1 MPRVI
6 PKAQTREFQEEL
18 DRRRYEDAKREAS
31 RSGRSVED
39 ILVDQEAENAW
50 TRDYQ
55 ERMAEAAMR
64 LEEKRQGVYRPGGPH
79 SYFRDLIA
87 DTLARN
93 HARRLEDAT
102 FGASDSARIG
112 SEVGELFAAIDS
124 IDEVRARLASV
135 APSVEQRDVTSADPG
150 AATFLGPD
158 YLGELFNTAARAEA
172 SLAGA
177 LGLQPMPE
185 GVKQID
191 IPRIDTG
198 TSATVAA
205 TEGSN
210 VSETDFDGATQ
221 PGKIGVIS
229 GRSDLSIQAAE
240 WMEPSFDVVLAK
252 DLGKAIGAS
261 LDAQLIAGTNAN
273 GQTLGLAN
281 VTGIKTVAYTD
292 ASATTQEFIGKTW
305 AAYDQIANGGQGT
318 ASPDEYMTVI
328 HPRRL
333 AWLYANPQNA
343 QTIEPRVPG
352 RIVPCAGLR
361 TALGAGTNEDEAYVI
376 LPAELPVF
384 ASSPVSIVVDENS
397 LSGTMQIR
405 LVAYRAV
412 ATGFGRA
419 PAAIC
424 RISGT
429 GMVAPSL

>member
-6 PKAQTREFQEEL
+6 SNEEL
-18 DRRRYEDAKREAS
+18 AKRRYESMEEESRQTGESIWDIMARRNWRERSREEARAQFRAS
-31 RSGRSVED
+31 TKS
-39 ILVDQEAENAW
+39 N
-50 TRDYQ
+50 
-55 ERMAEAAMR
+55 
-64 LEEKRQGVYRPGGPH
+64 GVYKPDGEH

-87 DTLARN
+87 DTMARS
-93 HARRLEDAT
+93 HSQRVEDAT
-102 FGASDSARIG
+102 FGASDVARLG
-112 SEVGELFAAIDS
+112 AGVGELFAAVGS
-124 IDEVRARLASV
+124 IEEVQARLATV
-135 APSVEQRDVTSADPG
+135 ASVEKRDVTSADPG
-150 AATFLGPD
+150 AAAFLGPG

-177 LGLQPMPE
+177 LGLQPIPP

-191 IPRIDTG
+191 IPRLDTG
-198 TSATVAA
+198 ASAAVPA
-205 TEGSN
+205 TEGAN
-210 VSETDFDGATQ
+210 VSETDVDGASQ
-221 PGKIGVIS
+221 PGKIGIIS

-240 WMEPSFDVVLAK
+240 FMDPSFDSVIAK
-252 DLGKAIGAS
+252 DLGKAIGSA

-273 GQTLGLAN
+273 NQTLGLAT
-281 VTGIKTVAYTD
+281 VTGIKSISYTD
-292 ASATTQEFIGKTW
+292 ASATSQEFIGKCW
-305 AAYDQIANGGQGT
+305 AAYDAIANGGQGT
-318 ASPDEYMTVI
+318 ASPDAYMTVL

-343 QTIEPRVPG
+343 QSLDPRVPG

-361 TALGAGTNEDEAYVI
+361 TALGASTSEDESFVL

-419 PAAIC
+419 PGAIA

-429 GMVAPSL
+429 GMIAPVL